1 MYIFKKSDIGNYA
14 DDNSLYAIASTMQQL
29 VSVLRNETALAI
41 HWIRQNNMQVGLKT
55 EKFQLIYF
63 DNKVEQTEHIFNDFS
78 LKPSESVTLLAVQ
91 LDINL
96 NFSEHI
102 SKIVR
107 KGERALYAV
116 RRLREYV
123 NTECCMFLLKSYI
136 VIKMYCCAVWHYTN
150 KTNTLKIENVLKKGL
165 RIIFQDYSSTYKV
178 LSHKANL
185 TELHTCSS
193 SKCNSNQYLQNPKW
207 PSPG

>member
-1 MYIFKKSDIGNYA
+1 M
-14 DDNSLYAIASTMQQL
+14 L
-29 VSVLRNETALAI
+29 
-41 HWIRQNNMQVGLKT
+41 
-55 EKFQLIYF
+55 
-63 DNKVEQTEHIFNDFS
+63 
-78 LKPSESVTLLAVQ
+78 PAVQ

-136 VIKMYCCAVWHYTN
+136 VSKMYCCAVWHYTN

-165 RIIFQDYSSTYKV
+165 RIIFQDYNSTYKV
-178 LSHKANL
+178 LLHKANL
-185 TELHTCSS
+185 TELHTAR
-193 SKCNSNQYLQNPKW
+193 QNVILTHRQLKIVYNCLLEDFLF
-207 PSPG
+207 SPR